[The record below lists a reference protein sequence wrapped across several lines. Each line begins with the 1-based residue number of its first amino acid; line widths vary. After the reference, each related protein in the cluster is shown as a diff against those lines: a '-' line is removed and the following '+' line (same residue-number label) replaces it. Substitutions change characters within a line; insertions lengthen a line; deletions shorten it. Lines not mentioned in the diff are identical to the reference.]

1 MPLSSAWFIFQR
13 AARRVSLITAIKD
26 RMESLEAAFATWV
39 KIRGLS
45 QIIIVDWSSKDPS
58 IIEKVARRD
67 SRVTVARVDN
77 EFYFNHTRT
86 KNLGVNLSDGELII
100 VTDADIMVHPRLH
113 LLFSDLQANGKR
125 FYRGW
130 IPGGYGTIVVPR
142 HMFNAVGGYDER
154 MEGWGGSDDDLYLR
168 LTLHG
173 FQFANIPEGL
183 LTHIDHPEEARH
195 VNMMIRGRK
204 ESQLANAEIVRQHG
218 LWSKDLYASTHKPIR
233 TTLRSFVGNIET
245 ILV

>member
-1 MPLSSAWFIFQR
+1 MSSVWSVFKR
-13 AARRVSLITAIKD
+13 GRRISLITAIKD

-58 IIEKVARRD
+58 VIDKVARRD
-67 SRVTVARVDN
+67 SRVTVARVED
-77 EFYFNHTRT
+77 EIYFNHTRT
-86 KNLGVNLSDGELII
+86 KNLGVNLSDGEFII
-100 VTDADIMVHPRLH
+100 VTDGDIMVHPRFH
-113 LLFSDLQANGKR
+113 LLFSDLDANCKL

-130 IPGGYGTIVVPR
+130 IPGGYGTIVVRR
-142 HMFNAVGGYDER
+142 HMFDAVGGYDER

-173 FQFANIPEGL
+173 FEFANIPTEF

-195 VNMMIRGRK
+195 VNMMIRGRTQ
-204 ESQLANAEIVRQHG
+204 SQLANAEIVRQHG
-218 LWSKDLYASTHKPIR
+218 LWSKGLYSSAHRPI
-233 TTLRSFVGNIET
+233 TATLRSSVGHVEKI
-245 ILV
+245 IV